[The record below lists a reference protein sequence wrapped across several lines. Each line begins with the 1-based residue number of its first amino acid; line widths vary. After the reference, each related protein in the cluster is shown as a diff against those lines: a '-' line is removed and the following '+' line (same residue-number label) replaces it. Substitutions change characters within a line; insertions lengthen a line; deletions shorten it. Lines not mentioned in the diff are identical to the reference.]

1 MGYYRIRTCGMDNK
15 RLWNM
20 CAYHGVD
27 IWDLEFGKESYFL
40 SVSKKD
46 LGVFSELVKKTDVK
60 YSVESEHGF
69 PHMVDRFRKNLTFFL
84 GLLTAL
90 GLMTGLS
97 QFVWSIQIV
106 GNTGYGD
113 EELLR
118 FMKIQNVVHGMWK
131 QKVACS
137 ELAAS
142 LREYFPNITWVTV
155 KIEGTNLVVEMKE
168 NILDSDRLSVDEES
182 ADENADEN
190 GEEIQKEVSGENKNY
205 DSQEDKTGEPG
216 NLVAEKD
223 GVIVQMIT
231 RSGVPLVTPGMEC
244 KKGDVLVEGVVPI
257 YNDSKEVVRYEYVD
271 ADADISIQ
279 TTYAYYDEFDRNY
292 EKAVYEHSEYSYFL
306 QAGKWRFGKAAED
319 DKTVEDKE
327 MDGEGKTSETGTKQI
342 KESHQLTLTDTFLL
356 PVYYGT
362 EEERVYQITDSVY
375 TEEEC
380 ENLANTRLNRFLSDL
395 EKKGVQIYENNVKI
409 VMTDA
414 KCMIKGEIVVVE
426 SAFRKETFSPETY
439 LTVQSQEE

>member
-1 MGYYRIRTCGMDNK
+1 
-15 RLWNM
+15 M

-27 IWDLEFGKESYFL
+27 IWNLEFRDESYFL
-40 SVSKKD
+40 SISKKN
-46 LGVFSELVKKTDVK
+46 LGVFTELVKKTDVK
-60 YSVESEHGF
+60 YELVSEHGF
-69 PHMVDRFRKNLTFFL
+69 PYLLERFRKNITFFL
-84 GLLTAL
+84 GIGAAL
-90 GLMTGLS
+90 GLMIGLS
-97 QFVWSIQIV
+97 QFIWSIQIV

-118 FMKIQNVVHGMWK
+118 FMKTRNVAHGMWK

-155 KIEGTNLVVEMKE
+155 KIQGTNLVVEMKE
-168 NILDSDRLSVDEES
+168 NILDSDRLSSETES
-182 ADENADEN
+182 ADESGNQAQSQVSEDD
-190 GEEIQKEVSGENKNY
+190 GDPDAQTDAAEVPS
-205 DSQEDKTGEPG
+205 

-231 RSGVPLVTPGMEC
+231 RSGVPLVTPGTEC

-257 YNDSKEVVRYEYVD
+257 YNDSKEVVRYEYVE

-292 EKAVYEHSEYSYFL
+292 ENAVYDHSEFRYFL
-306 QAGKWRFGKAAED
+306 QVGKWKIGKSAEKAAED
-319 DKTVEDKE
+319 ENLSKMEL
-327 MDGEGKTSETGTKQI
+327 GEY
-342 KESHQLTLTDTFLL
+342 HQLTLTDTFLL

-362 EEERVYQITDSVY
+362 EEERIYQIRDAVY

-380 ENLANTRLNRFLSDL
+380 EDLANARLNRFLSDL

-409 VMTDA
+409 VMSDA
-414 KCMIKGEIVVVE
+414 KCIIKGEILVVE
-426 SAFRKETFSPETY
+426 RAFRKEPFSPGAY
-439 LTVQSQEE
+439 LTAQLQEE